1 MQQLHIL
8 VKALEYIEQNLSTS
22 LRTEDIAEYCYC
34 SKSSLE
40 KIFRCLNRISVHDY
54 IVRRKMSLAGKML
67 LEEPERTILDVAV
80 EFGFSGNEAFTRSF
94 RQVWNVTPS
103 EFRKTSGVG
112 KTLHTT
118 ILFPQYTGYT
128 EIDIESRMESGD
140 DKMRK
145 NVDISELYDLFIAR
159 RDCYFVCSDIQGLIS
174 YNEISR
180 KAGDLAILEA
190 IRRMNAAAGEE
201 DYVFRI
207 GADEFVMMTN
217 SRDEAY
223 ANAVAKK
230 VSDYNGQTF
239 TYEEQELKLGLYVS
253 VVKLNRDEMRYKE
266 LFDTLHQQILESKY
280 ER

>member
-8 VKALEYIEQNLSTS
+8 IRALEYIEGNLCTS

-54 IVRRKMSLAGKML
+54 IVRRKMSLAGRML
-67 LEEPERTILDVAV
+67 VEKPEMTILDVAV
-80 EFGFSGNEAFTRSF
+80 EFGFSSNEAFTRSF
-94 RQVWNVTPS
+94 RQVWNMTPS
-103 EFRKTSGVG
+103 EFRKV
-112 KTLHTT
+112 KHTA

-128 EIDIESRMESGD
+128 EIETGGRD
-140 DKMRK
+140 DMMRK

-159 RDCYFVCSDIQGLIS
+159 RECYFVCSDIQGLIS

-190 IRRMNAAAGEE
+190 MRRMEDAAGEE

-207 GADEFVMMTN
+207 GADEFVMVTN
-217 SRDEAY
+217 SKDVEY
-223 ANAVAKK
+223 ANAIAKK
-230 VSDYNGQTF
+230 IADCNGNTF
-239 TYEEQELKLGLYVS
+239 PYESQELKLGLYVS
-253 VVKLNRDEMRYKE
+253 VVKLNGDEMRYKE

-280 ER
+280 Q

>member
-8 VKALEYIEQNLSTS
+8 VRALEYIEEHLTEAV
-22 LRTEDIAEYCYC
+22 RTEEIADYCYC

-40 KIFRCLNRISVHDY
+40 KIFKCLNRISVHDY
-54 IVRRKMSLAGKML
+54 IVRRKMSLAGKLL
-67 LEEPERTILDVAV
+67 LEHRELSVLDVAV
-80 EFGFSGNEAFTRSF
+80 AFGFSGNEAFTRSF
-94 RQVWNVTPS
+94 KQVWNMTPS
-103 EFRKTSGVG
+103 EFRKNSKEYGAS
-112 KTLHTT
+112 HAT

-128 EIDIESRMESGD
+128 EIDAAISAESRD
-140 DKMRK
+140 DRMRK

-190 IRRMNAAAGEE
+190 MRRMEAAAGEE

-217 SRDEAY
+217 SHDAQY
-223 ANAVAKK
+223 ANEIAKK
-230 VSDYNGQTF
+230 VADCNGKTF
-239 TYEEQELKLGLYVS
+239 AYEDRELKLGLYVS
-253 VVKLNRDEMRYKE
+253 VVKLNGDEMRYKE
-266 LFDTLHQQILESKY
+266 LFDTLHERILESKY
-280 ER
+280 ES

>member
-8 VKALEYIEQNLSTS
+8 IRALEYIEKNLSNS
-22 LRTEDIAEYCYC
+22 IRTEEIAEYCYC

-40 KIFRCLNRISVHDY
+40 KIFRCLNRISIHDY

-67 LEEPERTILDVAV
+67 IENPKQTILDIAV
-80 EFGFSGNEAFTRSF
+80 EYGFSSNEAFTRSF
-94 RQVWNVTPS
+94 RQVWNMTPS
-103 EFRKTSGVG
+103 EFRKANSSGKMG
-112 KTLHTT
+112 HTT
-118 ILFPQYTGYT
+118 ILFPQYSGYT
-128 EIDIESRMESGD
+128 EIDVESKVESGD
-140 DKMRK
+140 DRMRK

-190 IRRMNAAAGEE
+190 MRRMEAAAGEE

-217 SRDEAY
+217 SRDASY

-230 VSDYNGQTF
+230 VSDCNGNTF
-239 TYEEQELKLGLYVS
+239 AYEEQELKLGLYVS
-253 VVKLNRDEMRYKE
+253 VVKLNGDEMRYKE
-266 LFDTLHQQILESKY
+266 LFDTLHQQILDSKY
-280 ER
+280 E